1 MITDKDIQ
9 DRIINNDALFNNI
22 FVVQQKF
29 DIVPED
35 TDHIGTS
42 IAYLDL
48 TALRDEFLR
57 ELYDT
62 IVDWVYSSGKYT

>member
-29 DIVPED
+29 DIVPVSY
-35 TDHIGTS
+35 TH
-42 IAYLDL
+42 
-48 TALRDEFLR
+48 LRAHE
-57 ELYDT
+57 T
-62 IVDWVYSSGKYT
+62 